1 MAGRQRD
8 ASSCNRSLT
17 SGSGDV
23 CAGGS
28 LTRGSRRQTPGCRV
42 TEGFWRSTRRTR
54 NRSRSYGDLGRREDY
69 VEPLLGRGSARH
81 SVLHCS
87 SPPHRRRR
95 YMPPRDNGVTPPR
108 HSQNLRRQNP
118 TRVAAIAVSFVFARA
133 SDLLSHSQAA
143 PGRWPRAQRR
153 RHGSQEAHLF
163 GVQMGMAWT
172 RRPCVGHFR
181 DLAVLRIDQLS
192 AACSRQGPPRL
203 PACLRS
209 G

>member
-1 MAGRQRD
+1 MSPHRRILAIG
-8 ASSCNRSLT
+8 AKNAEPITIVIAT
-17 SGSGDV
+17 S
-23 CAGGS
+23 AAMKI
-28 LTRGSRRQTPGCRV
+28 T
-42 TEGFWRSTRRTR
+42 
-54 NRSRSYGDLGRREDY
+54 
-69 VEPLLGRGSARH
+69 LLGMLSRATL
-81 SVLHCS
+81 VLHCS
-87 SPPHRRRR
+87 SPT
-95 YMPPRDNGVTPPR
+95 PPPTSLPAARDNGVTPPR

-118 TRVAAIAVSFVFARA
+118 MRVAAVAISFVFAHA

>member
-1 MAGRQRD
+1 VAERQLKHR
-8 ASSCNRSLT
+8 LT
-17 SGSGDV
+17 LYSIDRACREVATRAPGSNPRV
-23 CAGGS
+23 APPA
-28 LTRGSRRQTPGCRV
+28 PGCRLIKDFGDRCEERG
-42 TEGFWRSTRRTR
+42 TDHDR
-54 NRSRSYGDLGRREDY
+54 NSDLGRDEDY
-69 VEPLLGRGSARH
+69 VEPLLGRGSAQH
-81 SVLHCS
+81 SVLHSS
-87 SPPHRRRR
+87 SPTP
-95 YMPPRDNGVTPPR
+95 PPTSLPAPRDNGVTPPR

-118 TRVAAIAVSFVFARA
+118 MRVAAVAISFVFAHA

-203 PACLRS
+203 PA
-209 G
+209 